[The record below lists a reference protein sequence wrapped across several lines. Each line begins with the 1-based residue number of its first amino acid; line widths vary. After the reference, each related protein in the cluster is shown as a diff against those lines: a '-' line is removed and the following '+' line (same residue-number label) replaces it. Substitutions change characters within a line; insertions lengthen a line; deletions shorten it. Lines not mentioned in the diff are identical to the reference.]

1 MKKMKKTVLIFAAA
15 LITSA
20 AQATILRVSNVV
32 NSGAPYTTIGDAIY
46 AAEEGDTVMVDGSAT
61 KYSSSATI
69 EVSKKIVLMGP
80 GYWRSENGIIQEGV
94 HDATIGNIRVSV
106 DDGATITG
114 LVIDGNV
121 SIQVSHVT
129 ITRCKITGD
138 IGHGMPSNG
147 VSNTVIHQCYLQGMI
162 EGYANNNYNTGL
174 QITNNI
180 LTRRAV
186 NSGGSVTGVIRYIA
200 DSYIAFNTFVGSTYS
215 IDDYHIMN
223 VSGCTIEKNFIPRV
237 GSISGCSYIDNIE
250 TTVIS
255 NPATDLAVKT
265 ATEQEANV
273 TPAYGITG
281 AFAGDDPY
289 VISGLP
295 SGPVV
300 EDITV
305 PASVAMGS
313 KLNVTIKLG
322 VTK

>member
-32 NSGAPYTTIGDAIY
+32 NSGAPYTTIPAAIS
-46 AAEEGDTVMVDGSAT
+46 AATEGDTIMVDGSETA
-61 KYSSSATI
+61 YSSSATI

-80 GYWRSENGIIQEGV
+80 GYWRSENGIIQEGANN
-94 HDATIGNIRVSV
+94 ATIHNIRFSAE
-106 DDGATITG
+106 GSTIAG
-114 LVIDGNV
+114 LVVDGTVNV
-121 SIQVSHVT
+121 QAAHIT
-129 ITRCKITGD
+129 ITRCRITGD
-138 IGHGMPSNG
+138 ISHYNS
-147 VSNTVIHQCYLQGMI
+147 SNTIIHQCFL
-162 EGYANNNYNTGL
+162 EGDISGQSNNSYTSGL

-180 LTRRAV
+180 FK
-186 NSGGSVTGVIRYIA
+186 GSNYNTVQYFTN
-200 DSYIAFNTFVGSTYS
+200 SYIAYNTFTGSMVTNG
-215 IDDYHIMN
+215 HLT
-223 VSGCTIEKNFIPRV
+223 GCTVEKNVMEAHTGEIGNNTFT
-237 GSISGCSYIDNIE
+237 DNTEIGV
-250 TTVIS
+250 TVEDTS
-255 NPATDLAVKT
+255 TDLAIKNFSEEY
-265 ATEQEANV
+265 ASQHNASLFSR
-273 TPAYGITG
+273 G
-281 AFAGDDPY
+281 AFNGDDPY